1 MSITQKV
8 LATVQKAG
16 NAVHDANDAVDKAAK
31 AASMRLMATM
41 NSQQLSGSADR
52 EFARWK
58 SIARVLE
65 ELQEVEVRMV
75 DIYQRLGSM
84 VEAETEVLVP
94 LPRLSHQ
101 ERMVSSDQSVV
112 DVESKPA
119 STPVTSRTGKKAKHT
134 LSRNDKTM
142 MKFLTSRLNRKAPT
156 ALRQRDMSAATGI
169 PPGSI
174 GGTIARLVKNGLITE
189 PSRGTLQL
197 R

>member
-31 AASMRLMATM
+31 AASMRLVATM
-41 NSQQLSGSADR
+41 NSMQLSGTADK

-65 ELQEVEVRMV
+65 EIQEVEARMV

-84 VEAETEVLVP
+84 VESDTEVLVP
-94 LPRLSHQ
+94 LPRLSHH
-101 ERMVSSDQSVV
+101 ERMVSSDQAVV
-112 DVESKPA
+112 DVESRPTSSPA
-119 STPVTSRTGKKAKHT
+119 TRRGVKKAKQT

-142 MKFLTSRLNRKAPT
+142 MKFLVSRLNKKTPT

-197 R
+197 S